1 MTASEG
7 SFLGV
12 AIQSAAGAEETR
24 DDQFKYLLFREG
36 SVAPNNISIPLGPEV
51 GGGALERSIVKVGV
65 NTGGA
70 LDIIPRPETLGMFLY
85 GITGQVS
92 SSQVYDDD
100 AVLLSH
106 ALDGSTVS
114 TNLGQPSTAT
124 AISVVGSSGANGN
137 ITIAGNVGGAPDTE
151 DIALSG
157 TTRVTGVK
165 LFQTITGVTLPND
178 VGETAS
184 VGWMSAGAYRH
195 VFTLPTD
202 QFAAPY
208 WTVRSAPGNM
218 WGERFVDARF
228 NMLSLAWQSPGF
240 VTGGVGMIG
249 GMPYHEDDMSNWDA
263 EDYVDGGPQFITPVG
278 DIELPLSTNLSV
290 LSGGFAAQASIPLD
304 QQYVVGSYAPQ
315 GLDIVQRAFALTL
328 AVKIT
333 DDYLYKRMQYDPA
346 GGSDW
351 VASLYK
357 EGNFKVYFASDQDAS
372 SIRRTDQTA
381 GAPYSFQI
389 AGNGQSGANS
399 NVIWTAQP
407 IAPRAQRQIVMAVNG
422 MFVASPS
429 GAPIT
434 LTLVNQ
440 RASYAYVTP

>member
-12 AIQSAAGAEETR
+12 AIQSAAGAKETR

-92 SSQVYDDD
+92 SSKVWDDD
-100 AVLLSH
+100 AILALH
-106 ALDGSTVS
+106 DLDGSTIT
-114 TNLGQPSTAT
+114 TNLGQPSVAHKVSVVGTAT
-124 AISVVGSSGANGN
+124 ANGD
-137 ITIAGNVGGAPDTE
+137 ITVAGNVAGAPDTE
-151 DIALSG
+151 VIALNG
-157 TTRVTGVK
+157 TTRVEGTK
-165 LFQTITGVTLPND
+165 LFQTITGITLPTD
-178 VGETAS
+178 AGESAS
-184 VGWMSAGAYRH
+184 VGWDTGAYQH

-218 WGERFVDARF
+218 WGEEFMDARF

-240 VTGGVGMIG
+240 VTGGVGILG
-249 GMPYHEDDMSNWDA
+249 GLPAHINDMSAWNA
-263 EDYVDGGPQFITPVG
+263 ASYVDGGPQFITPVG
-278 DIELPLSTNLSV
+278 DIELPSSTNINV

-304 QQYVVGSYAPQ
+304 QQYVVGSYVPQ

-333 DDYLYKRMQYDPA
+333 DDTLYKRMQYDPA
-346 GGSDW
+346 GGSAW
-351 VASLYK
+351 LASLYK
-357 EGNFKVYFASDQDAS
+357 EGNFKVYFASDQDAADVK
-372 SIRRTDQTA
+372 RTDQSA

-422 MFVASPS
+422 LFVASQS

-434 LTLVNQ
+434 VTLVNQ